1 MLPLPVGTVLGAITG
16 GLIGLATETG
26 VLRGTGVGGIT
37 GALVSMEVVESLWRS
52 DEPAIWSVVY
62 VVGGACWLS
71 FRRPG
76 RPVLISFLGLVV
88 FFLLARCH
96 LELAHRPPCAR
107 EGGPRRA
114 QRRREPGA
122 SARATQSRSHLKPY
136 SLPWRHALVG
146 SCR

>member
-62 VVGGACWLS
+62 VVGGARTLPR
-71 FRRPG
+71 FHFAG
-76 RPVLISFLGLVV
+76 R
-88 FFLLARCH
+88 A
-96 LELAHRPPCAR
+96 A
-107 EGGPRRA
+107 
-114 QRRREPGA
+114 
-122 SARATQSRSHLKPY
+122 PY
-136 SLPWRHALVG
+136 SFPSLWF
-146 SCR
+146 SFF

>member
-1 MLPLPVGTVLGAITG
+1 MMLALAVGTVLGAITG

-37 GALVSMEVVESLWRS
+37 GALVSMEVVDSSLALWRS

-62 VVGGACWLS
+62 VVGARSRFDAGAQ
-71 FRRPG
+71 FQRRIRRPPALP
-76 RPVLISFLGLVV
+76 PVLTHAFLVSW
-88 FFLLARCH
+88 FLARCD
-96 LELAHRPPCAR
+96 LELAERPPRAR

-122 SARATQSRSHLKPY
+122 RA
-136 SLPWRHALVG
+136 
-146 SCR
+146 

>member
-62 VVGGACWLS
+62 VVGGARTLS

-76 RPVLISFLGLVV
+76 RPVLISFLGLLS
-88 FFLLARCH
+88 FSSMSSGACSPAALCARRWTPPCSAPSRARCVR
-96 LELAHRPPCAR
+96 AHHTVTESP
-107 EGGPRRA
+107 
-114 QRRREPGA
+114 
-122 SARATQSRSHLKPY
+122 HI
-136 SLPWRHALVG
+136 
-146 SCR
+146 

>member
-1 MLPLPVGTVLGAITG
+1 MLALAVGTVLGAITG

-37 GALVSMEVVESLWRS
+37 GALVSMEVVDSSLALWCS

-62 VVGGACWLS
+62 VVGAPSRFAAPTACPAS
-71 FRRPG
+71 CTDAH
-76 RPVLISFLGLVV
+76 FLVSW
-88 FFLLARCH
+88 FLARCDM
-96 LELAHRPPCAR
+96 EPAHRPPRTR

-122 SARATQSRSHLKPY
+122 CA
-136 SLPWRHALVG
+136 
-146 SCR
+146 